1 MTEEIAKLIQKAE
14 HALKVAQD
22 LLKDGYPSDAASKI
36 YYSMFYASQALL
48 KSEGI
53 DVVKHSA
60 VESAIGYH
68 FAKTGRIDPKYHRM
82 LMDARK
88 VREIADYDIHEE
100 IVEPAAS
107 LKIEE
112 GKAFLAAI
120 KKLPENLKS
129 CWRQGSA
136 LVMWDGVKF
145 LSFLQKISVQGS
157 DHGNHSML
165 FK

>member
-1 MTEEIAKLIQKAE
+1 MTEEIARLIQKAE
-14 HALKVAQD
+14 HALKVAQN
-22 LLKDGYPSDAASKI
+22 LQKDGYPSDAASKI

-100 IVEPAAS
+100 IVEPAALLKMKKGRLFS
-107 LKIEE
+107 LQ
-112 GKAFLAAI
+112 
-120 KKLPENLKS
+120 LKTY
-129 CWRQGSA
+129 
-136 LVMWDGVKF
+136 
-145 LSFLQKISVQGS
+145 
-157 DHGNHSML
+157 
-165 FK
+165 